1 VCDGAAHV
9 FGEASDDEAERDDP
23 DRVPRRTG
31 FAFKSGAFARN
42 TRDRPSLLVA
52 LARAKPEERLSNDTP
67 CDVSRARLAVGLLDH
82 TAGRGEAHRGAV
94 FGGASFFET
103 GDALDEENDQETARG
118 SGLGSSRFGSGFDPV
133 ALAGAR
139 GGYAAVVGADGA
151 VYVWDVVTGETLDAW
166 YVDAAADEK
175 SPRDVNNIRVALASA
190 TGFVQTEHA
199 HLTVAVA
206 FESGDDVVVETRRV
220 RLPAED
226 TRGKRRRVS

>member
-1 VCDGAAHV
+1 
-9 FGEASDDEAERDDP
+9 
-23 DRVPRRTG
+23 
-31 FAFKSGAFARN
+31 
-42 TRDRPSLLVA
+42 
-52 LARAKPEERLSNDTP
+52 
-67 CDVSRARLAVGLLDH
+67 
-82 TAGRGEAHRGAV
+82 
-94 FGGASFFET
+94 
-103 GDALDEENDQETARG
+103 LDEETDEGTARG
-118 SGLGSSRFGSGFDPV
+118 SGLGETRRFGSGFDPV